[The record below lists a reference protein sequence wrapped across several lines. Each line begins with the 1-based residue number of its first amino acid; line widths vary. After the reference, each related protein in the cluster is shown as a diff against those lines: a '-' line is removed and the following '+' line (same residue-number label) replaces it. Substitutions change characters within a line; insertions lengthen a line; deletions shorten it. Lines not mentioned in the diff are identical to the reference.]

1 MVKMDMKYEGD
12 LHVVIKHLP
21 SGTTL
26 QTDAPVDN
34 RGKGQSFSP
43 TDLVATALGSCMATT
58 MGIVAQDRKI
68 DITEM
73 ELHIEKIMSKDAP
86 RRIRTLNVVVIFP
99 HPLLEDQEDLM
110 KQTALHCPVAL
121 SIHPD
126 IELNAEFRT
135 KK

>member
-21 SGTTL
+21 SGTVL
-26 QTDAPVDN
+26 QTDAPADN

-58 MGIVAQDRKI
+58 MGIVAQDKEI
-68 DITEM
+68 DITGM
-73 ELHIEKIMSKDAP
+73 ELHVEKIMSKDVP
-86 RRIRTLNVVVIFP
+86 RRIKTLNVTLIFP
-99 HPLLEDQEDLM
+99 HSLPQEQEELM
-110 KQTALHCPVAL
+110 KKTALHCPVAL

-126 IELNAEFRT
+126 IEMNAEF
-135 KK
+135 KVKE